1 MSIGLWPTTLTAR
14 APFEASLNLCVGT
27 WYILLLIAFGNLR
40 HYSFILVLYNEA
52 FSWRSAQW
60 RRFSRWHH
68 FMSCQFRRHFTMCL
82 STTSLAILLLLD
94 FKPST
99 VPGKDCSWGASAYF
113 AKSGPDKKF
122 IRLGEVNIG
131 VSLSMTGRSC
141 HELRYVGTEQLSQV
155 WLTDCFQPHQI
166 ATFSDMWYAA
176 VSVDWQ
182 RPNSER
188 VLTDPNLSETICR
201 RQLPARFAND
211 FSPNGKHHA
220 KPSATSTPL
229 TRSTSRGYIRA
240 D

>member
-1 MSIGLWPTTLTAR
+1 MCWYLVHFVAYCIRQP
-14 APFEASLNLCVGT
+14 PSLLVHSRFIQRGIFLKKCT
-27 WYILLLIAFGNLR
+27 MT
-40 HYSFILVLYNEA
+40 SFLKMTS
-52 FSWRSAQW
+52 F
-60 RRFSRWHH
+60 H
-68 FMSCQFRRHFTMCL
+68 MSCQFRRHFTMCL

-188 VLTDPNLSETICR
+188 VLTHPNLSETICR